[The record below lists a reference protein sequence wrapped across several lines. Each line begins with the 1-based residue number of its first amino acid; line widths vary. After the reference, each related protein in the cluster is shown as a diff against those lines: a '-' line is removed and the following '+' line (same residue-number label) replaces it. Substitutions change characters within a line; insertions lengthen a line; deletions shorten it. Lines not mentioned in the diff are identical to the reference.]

1 MTQHNTPT
9 TQSSNTRSSLL
20 SPLLDER
27 RGHAAG
33 LDDVADLTLYA
44 NADTYTDGISSAH
57 AEDDDCHDPVLAGS
71 VTSVPTTIL
80 QAGGPSPEFRN
91 ESSAS
96 FVEHHNHD
104 HNIPLDPT
112 AAVPEGQK
120 HLVTP
125 SGATGA
131 FLGLCLGG
139 PVGAALWG
147 FGAAYAVRK
156 DGTIGDL
163 ARSLGEVGL
172 TARDKF
178 LELDEKHHLQQ
189 WTQDVMEDSKVV
201 AVAADGIHSVVEY
214 TKRHQLLERGIENTG
229 RGFEYLAD
237 KIAGSASEESRDDVG
252 FDYQALNEE
261 FRRNN
266 DGTFYY

>member
-57 AEDDDCHDPVLAGS
+57 AEDDDCHDPVL
-71 VTSVPTTIL
+71 
-80 QAGGPSPEFRN
+80 QDRSPPFPRQFRN

-139 PVGAALWG
+139 PVGAALW
-147 FGAAYAVRK
+147 
-156 DGTIGDL
+156 
-163 ARSLGEVGL
+163 
-172 TARDKF
+172 
-178 LELDEKHHLQQ
+178 
-189 WTQDVMEDSKVV
+189 
-201 AVAADGIHSVVEY
+201 
-214 TKRHQLLERGIENTG
+214 
-229 RGFEYLAD
+229 
-237 KIAGSASEESRDDVG
+237 
-252 FDYQALNEE
+252 
-261 FRRNN
+261 
-266 DGTFYY
+266 